1 MPDDLEGFAEW
12 RDSIESRV
20 GTLEAKAK
28 TEARARAGMDE
39 DISAMSLK
47 LDVHSRLLQA
57 LADTQSQHTAMLTE
71 HTAMLTEH
79 TAMLT
84 EHTAILTDH
93 TRRLSRLEVGQ
104 ADHTVRL
111 NRLEVGLEKVHVG
124 VQTIIGLLDG
134 RDNLPD

>member
-1 MPDDLEGFAEW
+1 MEA
-12 RDSIESRV
+12 RV
-20 GTLEAKAK
+20 STLEATAK
-28 TEARARAGMDE
+28 TEARARAGMDQ

-57 LADTQSQHTAMLTE
+57 LADTQSQHTAVLTE
-71 HTAMLTEH
+71 HTVM
-79 TAMLT
+79 
-84 EHTAILTDH
+84 LTDH

-111 NRLEVGLEKVHVG
+111 NRLEVSLEKVHVG

-134 RDNLPD
+134 KIDNLPE

>member
-12 RDSIESRV
+12 RDKMEARV
-20 GTLEAKAK
+20 STLEATAK
-28 TEARARAGMDE
+28 TEARARAGMDQ

-57 LADTQSQHTAMLTE
+57 LADTQSQHTAVLTE
-71 HTAMLTEH
+71 HTAM
-79 TAMLT
+79 
-84 EHTAILTDH
+84 LTDH

-111 NRLEVGLEKVHVG
+111 NRLEVSLEKVHVG

-134 RDNLPD
+134 KIDNLPE

>member
-1 MPDDLEGFAEW
+1 MPDDLEGFAEG
-12 RDSIESRV
+12 RDKMEARV
-20 GTLEAKAK
+20 STLEATAK
-28 TEARARAGMDE
+28 TEASARAGMDQ

-47 LDVHSRLLQA
+47 LDIHSRLLQA
-57 LADTQSQHTAMLTE
+57 LADTQSE

-79 TAMLT
+79 TAM
-84 EHTAILTDH
+84 LTDH

-111 NRLEVGLEKVHVG
+111 NRLEVGLEKVHFG

-134 RDNLPD
+134 QIGNLPE